1 MGSDQVDSLTA
12 QDLERPGTVAVAISI
27 ASAGQLTFNLLP
39 ILLGSAA
46 EALSLDNSQVGVLG
60 SSYLAGAALVNF
72 SAFVWVRRVDW
83 RSTCALAGIVA
94 TLSLA
99 GGGVATSYA
108 TLGLALFLAGCGA
121 GVLFGIP
128 IALFGDTRQPDRFYG
143 LSIGVGILIGATTL
157 VLLTMVETESLG
169 FRGAIWGTAV
179 VLALLC
185 APVLRMPRSGVDR
198 VQEST
203 PLARGTTRGAIRS
216 VGRGLVALLLW
227 FGALTALWVFVG
239 RLGSAKGF
247 DSIALARLVSVTLV
261 ATGGGS
267 LLAALFGERF
277 GRSGPL
283 GLGALTFVLAA
294 FLMWNTR
301 SLVIYGVA
309 TCVYGA
315 AWQLVVAYMMGLVV
329 AADASGRLP
338 VLNAAALGAGG
349 RIGSRLGRDAVGRRE
364 LHGSVPPHRIGRAR
378 LGRTGCCDRPRRA
391 RTACSSLMGT

>member
-108 TLGLALFLAGCGA
+108 TLGIALFLAGCGA

-128 IALFGDTRQPDRFYG
+128 VALFGDTRQPDRFYG

-157 VLLTMVETESLG
+157 VLLTMVGTESLG

-185 APVLRMPRSGVDR
+185 VPILRMPRSGVDR
-198 VQEST
+198 LQEST
-203 PLARGTTRGAIRS
+203 PGARHDSRGDPLGWA
-216 VGRGLVALLLW
+216 GLVALLLW

-247 DSIALARLVSVTLV
+247 DSTALARLVSVALV

-267 LLAALFGERF
+267 LLAAVFGERF
-277 GRSGPL
+277 GRIGPL
-283 GLGALTFVLAA
+283 VLGALTFVIAA
-294 FLMWNTR
+294 LLMWNTR

-309 TCVYGA
+309 TCAYGA
-315 AWQLVVAYMMGLVV
+315 AWQFVVAYMMGLVV

-349 RIGSRLGRDAVGRRE
+349 ALGPGLVGMLSEDGSFTAAFLLIGSVALVSAGLAVA
-364 LHGSVPPHRIGRAR
+364 IDRAVR
-378 LGRTGCCDRPRRA
+378 ARRA
-391 RTACSSLMGT
+391 RA

>member
-1 MGSDQVDSLTA
+1 M
-12 QDLERPGTVAVAISI
+12 
-27 ASAGQLTFNLLP
+27 
-39 ILLGSAA
+39 
-46 EALSLDNSQVGVLG
+46 
-60 SSYLAGAALVNF
+60 NF

-203 PLARGTTRGAIRS
+203 PGTRHDSWGDPLGWA
-216 VGRGLVALLLW
+216 GLVALLLW

-349 RIGSRLGRDAVGRRE
+349 ALGPGLVGMLSEDGSFTAAFLLIGSVALVSAGLAVA
-364 LHGSVPPHRIGRAR
+364 IDRAVR
-378 LGRTGCCDRPRRA
+378 ARRA
-391 RTACSSLMGT
+391 RA